1 MAFSKGITDSAA
13 LLAALQINGLSKRQ
27 NALDALER
35 PGVLQWT
42 DPQAG
47 IDARGRSPINPP
59 PAISSAAMA
68 ADLLEVAL
76 LGLMADVPMD
86 QWASDPIAVRGAET
100 LAAFPAGILSA
111 DLCRDH
117 GVDGLGRMHA
127 GRRPADR
134 VGVLLRE
141 PIPTAWGT
149 PYSFASRRRENWYLT
164 TEAAWRAAQQGGLPG
179 QHPDLPAQQL
189 GPVTPIATGRD
200 LASLVQ
206 SDPPGSIP
214 LAVVQQL
221 QAARAPRSG
230 RLPSGRNDAGFVGRL
245 QAVEINNG
253 PAAALSQAFRL
264 GWRLKWID
272 YRLERPEELWPR
284 AAAGEL
290 HPIMMQLG
298 GWVFDEIEAR
308 HGDRRFLPQ
317 VYAGGCPCHSD
328 WPSGH
333 AIDAGVG
340 ATILKTA
347 YADGPLRM
355 VSGAQMASVHEA
367 IDTAMWNVALGRVIA
382 GIHSMGALR
391 EGMRLGQAMAVRYL
405 DQQRSGPYVVGA
417 VSFVGVDGRPVT
429 ITA

>member
-1 MAFSKGITDSAA
+1 
-13 LLAALQINGLSKRQ
+13 
-27 NALDALER
+27 
-35 PGVLQWT
+35 
-42 DPQAG
+42 
-47 IDARGRSPINPP
+47 
-59 PAISSAAMA
+59 MA
-68 ADLLEVAL
+68 ADLLEVAI
-76 LGLMADVPMD
+76 LGLLADVPMD

-111 DLCRDH
+111 DLCRAH
-117 GVDGLGRMHA
+117 GADGLGRLHA

-134 VGVLLRE
+134 VGALLRE
-141 PIPTAWGT
+141 PIPTAWGA
-149 PYSFASRRRENWYLT
+149 PHSFASRRREGWYLT
-164 TEAAWRAAQQGGLPG
+164 TEAAWRAAQCGGLPG

-206 SDPPGSIP
+206 NDPPGSIP

-230 RLPSGRNDAGFVGRL
+230 RFPAGRNDAGFVGRL

-272 YRLERPEELWPR
+272 YRLERPEEIWPR

-290 HPIMMQLG
+290 HPLMLQLG

-340 ATILKTA
+340 ATILKAT
-347 YADGPLRM
+347 YADGPLLLP
-355 VSGAQMASVHEA
+355 SGAQAASVHEA
-367 IDTAMWNVALGRVIA
+367 IDTATWNVALGRSIA

-417 VSFVGVDGRPVT
+417 VSFMGVDGRPVT